1 MYILTHQRRI
11 FNSNFQKSDK
21 NSAEKIRRGFFN
33 ISAEKIRRG
42 FFNIPA
48 VSTKLLSNCFLPL
61 LKTRHVESIHSAEAT
76 QDTRRRLTKAERYS

>member
-33 ISAEKIRRG
+33 I
-42 FFNIPA
+42 PA
-48 VSTKLLSNCFLPL
+48 VSTKLLSNCFGRKLPL

-76 QDTRRRLTKAERYS
+76 QDTRHRLTKAERYS